1 MSKWLKDIKNK
12 QAVDFDKLDHLVLKD
27 VNADGR
33 EITPL
38 PPPKNW
44 EQTDSV
50 MIETDGYWW
59 IHSKVDKRWRAEG
72 KGIVGGLSMCKE
84 AKYKFEE
91 MKKSFGKIPWDLTY
105 RMEPRNLKKF
115 KLAKDVKI
123 DDYSKF
129 ENLLEKKI

>member
-1 MSKWLKDIKNK
+1 
-12 QAVDFDKLDHLVLKD
+12 
-27 VNADGR
+27 
-33 EITPL
+33 
-38 PPPKNW
+38 
-44 EQTDSV
+44 
-50 MIETDGYWW
+50 
-59 IHSKVDKRWRAEG
+59 
-72 KGIVGGLSMCKE
+72 
-84 AKYKFEE
+84 